1 VGYYPPNGELPPELA
16 RDNPLFVE
24 HLDALQ
30 PAPVGCAE
38 LSGLDPSQVTTLGDV
53 ISGRASGR
61 AQPDVITVYK
71 AMGIGLEDLVAAN
84 LAYDRAV
91 QDAIPT
97 QSMRW

>member
-1 VGYYPPNGELPPELA
+1 M
-16 RDNPLFVE
+16 
-24 HLDALQ
+24 
-30 PAPVGCAE
+30 GCGE

-61 AQPDVITVYK
+61 TQSDVITVYK

-91 QDAIPT
+91 QDGIPT

>member
-1 VGYYPPNGELPPELA
+1 MSYPAERPVAPAG
-16 RDNPLFVE
+16 RD
-24 HLDALQ
+24 H
-30 PAPVGCAE
+30 G
-38 LSGLDPSQVTTLGDV
+38 
-53 ISGRASGR
+53 
-61 AQPDVITVYK
+61 YK